1 MAMASLAD
9 LDEFARAA
17 VTRRQLAAFETE
29 CDCTR
34 KLHAKYARQHA
45 ELSAALVLDGSGFRW
60 EGLGNS
66 GTRWMGLLRFGHATG
81 RATFLKVTNRC
92 ASAEM
97 HRGRRK
103 GERKCHIDFGTYFVG
118 WGGVDWQWRRGL
130 QVGAADFEVVRYA
143 CAKRKGGSTGC
154 AVARLSFRNGS
165 HVELEEPAG
174 LLGWLRGSTS
184 PRRLWLRLAQ
194 QDSLEFSYSKPEAL
208 HRIAQA

>member
-1 MAMASLAD
+1 MAMAGLAD

-81 RATFLKVTNRC
+81 RATFLKVTKTKRVRNNTHDRRVRNETRILTAVLLVCHTIPILHSRSCTTRC
-92 ASAEM
+92 
-97 HRGRRK
+97 H
-103 GERKCHIDFGTYFVG
+103 
-118 WGGVDWQWRRGL
+118 
-130 QVGAADFEVVRYA
+130 
-143 CAKRKGGSTGC
+143 
-154 AVARLSFRNGS
+154 
-165 HVELEEPAG
+165 
-174 LLGWLRGSTS
+174 
-184 PRRLWLRLAQ
+184 
-194 QDSLEFSYSKPEAL
+194 
-208 HRIAQA
+208 